1 MIRFLDLKKITQKN
15 YEEIKEAVN
24 RVVDSGQYIL
34 GNEVEKFER
43 NFATY
48 CGTDHC
54 IGVAS
59 GLDALSL
66 ILRGYIEIGII
77 QEGDEVIVPA
87 NTFIATI
94 LAVSRN
100 GLIPVL
106 VEPDINTYNIRS
118 DKIEASITS
127 KTKALIIVHL
137 YGQCAYNEQIQNICN
152 HYNLKL
158 IEDNA
163 QSQGALYKG
172 KKTGSLGDAA
182 GISFYPG
189 KNLGALGDAGA
200 VTTNDRELA
209 EVTRALANYGSKV
222 KYFHEYVGLNSRL
235 DEIQAAVL
243 NVKLK
248 YLDEDNQKRRMI
260 ANKYLKQITNPKII
274 LPKLN
279 DEQSHVWHL
288 FVIRTDKREKLQRY
302 LLQHGVET
310 LIHYP
315 VAPHKQ
321 IAYKNFFNMSLPV
334 TEKIQDEVLSLP
346 LSPVMTEENVNQ
358 VTLVI
363 NKY

>member
-1 MIRFLDLKKITQKN
+1 MIKFLDLEKITQKN

-43 NFATY
+43 DYATY

-66 ILRGYIEIGII
+66 ILRGYIEMGII

-94 LAVSRN
+94 LAISQN
-100 GLIPVL
+100 GLVPVL
-106 VEPDINTYNIRS
+106 VEPDINTYNICS
-118 DKIEASITS
+118 DKIQAAITS
-127 KTKALIIVHL
+127 KTTVLIIVHL
-137 YGQCAYNEQIQNICN
+137 YGRCAYNEQIQDICN
-152 HYNLKL
+152 HYSLKL

-182 GISFYPG
+182 GTSFYPG

-200 VTTNDRELA
+200 VTTDDRELA
-209 EVTRALANYGSKV
+209 ELIRAMANYGSKE
-222 KYFHEYVGLNSRL
+222 KYTYDYIGLNSRL

-243 NVKLK
+243 SVKLK
-248 YLDEDNQKRRMI
+248 YLDDDNQTRRTI
-260 ANKYLKQITNPKII
+260 ANKYLKQISNLKII
-274 LPKLN
+274 LPN
-279 DEQSHVWHL
+279 STDEYGHVWHL
-288 FVIRTDKREKLQRY
+288 FVIRTDKRKKLQHF
-302 LLQHGVET
+302 LLQNRIET

-315 VAPHKQ
+315 IAPHKQ
-321 IAYKNFFNMSLPV
+321 KAYKNLFNISLPV

-346 LSPVMTEENVNQ
+346 ISPVMTEENVNQ
-358 VTLVI
+358 VTLII